1 MTKKDSTTTKDKDL
15 LCGKGTHYDPKT
27 NSCVLDKK

>member
-1 MTKKDSTTTKDKDL
+1 MTKKDSTTEDKDS
-15 LCGKGTHYDPKT
+15 LCGKGTHYDAKS